1 MEARHASRSD
11 LPRNQPANLPT
22 FQRDVSWHCLG
33 KHDGSP
39 ETYAAPE
46 TGAGCSVGAALHR
59 CRLRFD
65 RQRRPARRVKVDSAP
80 DRRDTRVLGRWFGI
94 APFPEHCTSN
104 AIAKSSGGV
113 GIITRPIVRLARS
126 SSFYHFVQMDGHR
139 RWVLAN
145 ERSHLI
151 GVARDLPVAA
161 DR

>member
-1 MEARHASRSD
+1 MTRAGALVRG
-11 LPRNQPANLPT
+11 PAP
-22 FQRDVSWHCLG
+22 
-33 KHDGSP
+33 
-39 ETYAAPE
+39 
-46 TGAGCSVGAALHR
+46 
-59 CRLRFD
+59 
-65 RQRRPARRVKVDSAP
+65 
-80 DRRDTRVLGRWFGI
+80 I

-126 SSFYHFVQMDGHR
+126 SSFYDFVQMDGHR

>member
-1 MEARHASRSD
+1 MLLAPIFRAISLLIYRRSSATFPGSALASMTDRRRPM
-11 LPRNQPANLPT
+11 PRRKPV
-22 FQRDVSWHCLG
+22 R
-33 KHDGSP
+33 
-39 ETYAAPE
+39 
-46 TGAGCSVGAALHR
+46 GAASEPH
-59 CRLRFD
+59 CTDAGFDFD

-80 DRRDTRVLGRWFGI
+80 DRRDTRVLGRWFGGPI

-145 ERSHLI
+145 ERSHLS
-151 GVARDLPVAA
+151 A
-161 DR
+161 